1 MVQVALTSEA
11 CLKGLPKT
19 TSGEII
25 QFKGW
30 PKLTWFVTEHLA
42 KTPRD
47 WTPQPRLLCRIYLKL
62 AFQSSGCRLSD
73 DTPAYIEY
81 STDRDGSV
89 MGVTI
94 TRAAMVQHCR
104 MLTMACNY
112 TEGENMVCVLDFKRE
127 VNILGLLQF
136 FLLLNSQT
144 VF

>member
-1 MVQVALTSEA
+1 MALTSEA

-19 TSGEII
+19 ASGEVIP
-25 QFKGW
+25 FKGW

-47 WTPQPRLLCRIYLKL
+47 WTPTPRLT
-62 AFQSSGCRLSD
+62 D
-73 DTPAYIEY
+73 ETPAYIEY

-94 TRAAMVQHCR
+94 TRTAMVQHCR

-127 VNILGLLQF
+127 VSLFDSEKYRTTSF
-136 FLLLNSQT
+136 FAIYESS
-144 VF
+144 V